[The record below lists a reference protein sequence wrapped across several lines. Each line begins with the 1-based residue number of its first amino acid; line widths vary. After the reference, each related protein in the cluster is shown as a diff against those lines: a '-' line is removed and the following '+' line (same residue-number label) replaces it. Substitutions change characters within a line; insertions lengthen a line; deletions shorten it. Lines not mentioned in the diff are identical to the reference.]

1 MPKLQSICQREI
13 VDSKTGEIIKID
25 SARTYT
31 KKISEDEFYMT
42 FIDYVSPLFGLKPD
56 SAKNLLV

>member
-13 VDSKTGEIIKID
+13 VDSRTGEIMKID

-31 KKISEDEFYMT
+31 KKISEDEFYMI